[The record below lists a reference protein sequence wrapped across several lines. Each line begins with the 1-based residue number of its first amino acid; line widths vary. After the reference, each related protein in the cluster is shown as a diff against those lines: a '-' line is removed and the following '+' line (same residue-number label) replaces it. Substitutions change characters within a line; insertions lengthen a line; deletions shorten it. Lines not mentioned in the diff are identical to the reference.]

1 MSIPKLKRDITNT
14 KIINKDE
21 VINYINSSNEID
33 ELNRYLNLLLE
44 QNKVDKSE
52 VIDIINCLKNKLN
65 VSNNFDIEYN
75 NVKDDFDKLNEFYES
90 NLFYVENCMKNIND
104 VKCSRVV
111 VNFMQYA
118 INREK
123 EYIQNKKEVQ
133 ELFDYFINYYK
144 DNRDKFSLDMQNVMD
159 KIILDKE
166 SLLNRVSNDDDYIE
180 NDYLSRTQVLSL
192 GPSKKGYNL
201 TDDDLKLNSKAFIA
215 TTIVLEASLALGLII
230 ALMFIFNR

>member
-21 VINYINSSNEID
+21 VINYINNSNEID

-65 VSNNFDIEYN
+65 VSNNFDMEYN
-75 NVKDDFDKLNEFYES
+75 SVKDDFDKLNEFYES

-104 VKCSRVV
+104 VKCSKVV
-111 VNFMQYA
+111 INFMRYA
-118 INREK
+118 LNREK
-123 EYIQNKKEVQ
+123 EYVQNKKEVQ

-144 DNRDKFSLDMQNVMD
+144 ENRDKFSLDLQNVMD
-159 KIILDKE
+159 KIIFDKE
-166 SLLNRVSNDDDYIE
+166 SLLNRVSSDDDYIE

-192 GPSKKGYNL
+192 SPSKKGYNL